1 MSDQVTT
8 TEESPKEPSI
18 REDLVNTAI
27 KFLENPNV
35 IKTSLAEQQRFLKRK
50 GLTDEEIRSACEK
63 SGAYAYHEQKSRTP
77 PPLPGSTNPLVPYG
91 TGTVQLS
98 LFDRIRELVHNVAI
112 FSFAAYV
119 VYKFYEKF
127 IAPFL
132 FGKKKKSI
140 EDSIDELDKNMKQ
153 SVSDLQSSLSSV
165 KVEVDKISSGADS
178 NTQRQLS
185 DLKSEIAT
193 VKGLL
198 LSRNQFPPVSKSS
211 VVRPSI
217 PAWQKTSISQD
228 SDGDSDPE
236 RKAEDLLEVGSG
248 SGSSEHEHNAKNS
261 DSSLDIISFSSKD
274 SDFRRHKTKEDDDDD
289 DDDKD

>member
-1 MSDQVTT
+1 MSDQLSSL
-8 TEESPKEPSI
+8 EENRPETPPV

-35 IKTSLAEQQRFLKRK
+35 LKTSLGEQQRFLKRK
-50 GLTDEEIRSACEK
+50 GLTDEEIRQACEK
-63 SGAYAYHEQKSRTP
+63 SGAYKYHEQRNRTP
-77 PPLPGSTNPLVPYG
+77 PLPPSSLIPYPNSA
-91 TGTVQLS
+91 TVQIS
-98 LFDRIRELVHNVAI
+98 LFDKVKEVVHNVAI
-112 FSFAAYV
+112 FSFVAYV
-119 VYKFYEKF
+119 VYKFYMKF
-127 IAPFL
+127 IAPFF
-132 FGKKKKSI
+132 FGKKKKSV
-140 EDSIDELDKNMKQ
+140 EESIDELDKSFKQ
-153 SVSDLQSSLSSV
+153 SVNDLKNNLLSV
-165 KVEVDKISSGADS
+165 KVEVDKISQGAES
-178 NTQRQLS
+178 STQRQLS

-228 SDGDSDPE
+228 SDPDSDPE
-236 RKAEDLLEVGSG
+236 RKAEELMEVGSG
-248 SGSSEHEHNAKNS
+248 SGSSEHEHAAKNS

-274 SDFRRHKTKEDDDDD
+274 SDFRRHKSKDVDDDD

>member
-1 MSDQVTT
+1 MSDQSAA
-8 TEESPKEPSI
+8 TEVNHNGPNV
-18 REDLVNTAI
+18 REDLVNTAV

-50 GLTDEEIRSACEK
+50 GLTEEEIRLACEK
-63 SGAYAYHEQKSRTP
+63 SGAYSYHEQRSRGP
-77 PPLPGSTNPLVPYG
+77 PALPPTINPLVPYPT
-91 TGTVQLS
+91 TGPVQIS
-98 LFDRIRELVHNVAI
+98 LFDRIREIVHNVAI
-112 FSFAAYV
+112 FSFVGYI

-140 EDSIDELDKNMKQ
+140 EESLEDLDKNMKE
-153 SVSDLQSSLSSV
+153 SVNELQNNLTSV
-165 KVEVDKISSGADS
+165 KVEVDKINQGAES

-228 SDGDSDPE
+228 SDADSDPD

-248 SGSSEHEHNAKNS
+248 SGSEHEHNTKNS
-261 DSSLDIISFSSKD
+261 DSSLDIM
-274 SDFRRHKTKEDDDDD
+274 
-289 DDDKD
+289 